1 MAIGG
6 NFLTHNKILPGAYI
20 NFVSKARALGGL
32 SERGVVA
39 FAMKNNWGEEEKV
52 ITIFAEDFEKKAL
65 EIFGY
70 EYTSEKLKPIR
81 EIFKNAREI
90 KFFRLGTGTKAT
102 ATIDELTITALYN
115 GTRGNDIKIK
125 ISKGLEQKF
134 TVFTYLKDKLVDEQT
149 VSNISELKD
158 NKFVTFAGEGVLNSN
173 NAGQSLLTGT
183 DLDARN
189 IDYSKFLEK
198 IEAENFNVLIYDG
211 EDDTTKGLFTNFT
224 KRLRDDEGIKI
235 TTVLHNYTKADYEGI
250 ISLKNEKELLYW
262 LAGALAGAEINE
274 SITNKKYDGE
284 YEFDAKFSNYEGII
298 SLKNEKELL
307 YWLAGALAGA
317 EINESITNKKYDG
330 EYEFDAKF
338 SNATLKEAIKNGEIL
353 FYSDC
358 GEKKILK
365 DINTFTSFSS
375 DKNSDFSNNQIIR
388 ILDSTANDIAR
399 IFNEFYLGKMQND
412 ELGRDIF
419 KAEVISY
426 FRQLQS
432 IRAIDNFDDKDIS
445 IAKGTEKG
453 DIILDVLIEPVSC
466 MDKLYM
472 KCIIE

>member
-284 YEFDAKFSNYEGII
+284 YEFDAKFSN
-298 SLKNEKELL
+298 
-307 YWLAGALAGA
+307 
-317 EINESITNKKYDG
+317 
-330 EYEFDAKF
+330 
-338 SNATLKEAIKNGEIL
+338 ATLKEAIKNGEIL